1 LKSDRNSP
9 PGRRKAAPRTGRH
22 TGPGAGTGEEPEI
35 RPVAVADVPGI
46 TRIFNHYVRRSFA
59 AFPDRELSR
68 PVLGELLDQARPF
81 GAYAVEGDGEVV
93 GFGLLRP
100 LYPFPNLMAAGE
112 VSYFICP
119 RFTGQGTGTRLV
131 GVLEAEARDAGMT
144 SLVAR
149 VSSRNRRSIRFH
161 RKNGFS
167 LCGRIRGVGT
177 KFGKPFDVV
186 ILQKFL

>member
-1 LKSDRNSP
+1 MDEPVIRPLTEAD
-9 PGRRKAAPRTGRH
+9 APR
-22 TGPGAGTGEEPEI
+22 
-35 RPVAVADVPGI
+35 I

-59 AFPDRELSR
+59 AFPEREI
-68 PVLGELLDQARPF
+68 GRPF
-81 GAYAVEGDGEVV
+81 ILQLLEQAAGYGSFAVEADGAVI
-93 GFGLLRP
+93 GFGMVRP

-112 VSYFICP
+112 VSYFLCP
-119 RFTGQGTGTRLV
+119 GFTGRGTGTRLL
-131 GVLEAEARDAGMT
+131 GVLEARARELGMT

-167 LCGRIRGVGT
+167 LCGRIRGIGT

-186 ILQKFL
+186 ILQKIL

>member
-1 LKSDRNSP
+1 MGGVR
-9 PGRRKAAPRTGRH
+9 
-22 TGPGAGTGEEPEI
+22 I
-35 RPVAVADVPGI
+35 RPITGGDIPEI
-46 TRIFNHYVRRSFA
+46 TRIFNHYVRKSFA
-59 AFPDRELSR
+59 AFPDREVGEPLI
-68 PVLGELLDQARPF
+68 LELLDQAKAY
-81 GAYAVEGDGEVV
+81 GAYAVEGDGKVI
-93 GFGLLRP
+93 GFGLVRP

-119 RFTGQGTGTRLV
+119 GFTGRGTGTLLV
-131 GVLEAEARDAGMT
+131 GVLGERARELGMT

-149 VSSRNRRSIRFH
+149 VSSRNRKSLRFH

-167 LCGRIRGVGT
+167 SCGRIRSVGT

>member
-1 LKSDRNSP
+1 MSEVAIRSITEND
-9 PGRRKAAPRTGRH
+9 APQ
-22 TGPGAGTGEEPEI
+22 
-35 RPVAVADVPGI
+35 I

-59 AFPDRELSR
+59 AFPDREVGGPFILQ
-68 PVLGELLDQARPF
+68 LLEQAK
-81 GAYAVEGDGEVV
+81 GYGCYAIESEGEVI
-93 GFGLLRP
+93 GFGMVRP

-112 VSYFICP
+112 VSYFISP
-119 RFTGQGTGTRLV
+119 GFTGRGTGTRLI
-131 GVLEAEARDAGMT
+131 GVIEERARELGMT

-149 VSSRNRRSIRFH
+149 VSSRNRKSIRFH

-167 LCGRIRGVGT
+167 ICGRIRAVGT